1 MSEVCERWKMKERK
15 LTLPNIHITFYKESK
30 TLPFYVDLRGNS
42 YADLAAWEARKLVEF
57 LNECARGGR

>member
-1 MSEVCERWKMKERK
+1 MKERK